1 MDKHGAHALP
11 KDYVKFNFGG
21 EKAGKVILPV
31 SVLPPESFLRRLADR
46 DASSDGLKPFKTGK
60 GHIFVNVS
68 WKVAQHIV
76 ARLREDLPLY
86 ESPPQGVEEDLWLAT
101 LDKLILTTAES
112 REEFEEDKKKEARIN
127 RLAEVFAVEVIPL
140 HPSFSRFMS
149 EKTKLLKY
157 TFLESKYLKKLP
169 SKLHP
174 EFDDLG
180 RLVATSEGNEAFRR
194 ALENLKLRIQK
205 QETVKAETYE
215 LAPHWPASKIV
226 HLHVFE
232 EPAMGSFI
240 GRSGAAFFERHDPD
254 AMYYNVIIEHFI
266 KPVDKS

>member
-1 MDKHGAHALP
+1 MDKHDAHALP

-31 SVLPPESFLRRLADR
+31 SVLPPDSFLRRLADR

-86 ESPPQGVEEDLWLAT
+86 ETPPQGVEEDLWLAT
-101 LDKLILTTAES
+101 LDKLILTTVES
-112 REEFEEDKKKEARIN
+112 HEQFEEDKKRKARID
-127 RLAEVFAVEVIPL
+127 RLTEVFAVEIIPL

-180 RLVATSEGNEAFRR
+180 RIVVTSEGNEAFRR
-194 ALENLKLRIQK
+194 ALENLKLRIHK
-205 QETVKAETYE
+205 QQTVRAETSE
-215 LAPHWPASKIV
+215 FSPQWPASTIV
-226 HLHVFE
+226 NLRAFE
-232 EPAMGSFI
+232 EPGMGSFI
-240 GRSGAAFFERHDPD
+240 GRSGMAFFEKHDPD
-254 AMYYNVIIEHFI
+254 AMYYHIVIEHFV
-266 KPVDKS
+266 KPADKS